1 MATGTKTETTK
12 QTKTSTV
19 TSAGVPQT
27 TSKPAVK
34 APSSS
39 PAPSQKDMTAAV
51 PKPKPVTKETQKR
64 KKFHLRHFLTS
75 KGWMALCGSFITV
88 FLLIGMIGELYA
100 DPTMLE
106 LAKNGTLTGIGMLLL
121 PSPVFAITDK
131 ITESFKEAIF

>member
-19 TSAGVPQT
+19 TSAGAPQT
-27 TSKPAVK
+27 ASKIAVK
-34 APSSS
+34 APSLS
-39 PAPSQKDMTAAV
+39 PSPSQKDMTAAV
-51 PKPKPVTKETQKR
+51 PKPKPVAKETQKR
-64 KKFHLRHFLTS
+64 KKFHPRHFLTS
-75 KGWMALCGSFITV
+75 KGWMALCGSFITA
-88 FLLIGMIGELYA
+88 FLLIGVIGELYT

-106 LAKNGTLTGIGMLLL
+106 LAKKGTLTGIGMLLL

>member
-19 TSAGVPQT
+19 TSAGAPQT
-27 TSKPAVK
+27 ASKIAVK
-34 APSSS
+34 VPSLS
-39 PAPSQKDMTAAV
+39 PSPSQKDMTAAV
-51 PKPKPVTKETQKR
+51 PKSKPVTKETQKR
-64 KKFHLRHFLTS
+64 KKFHPRHFLTS
-75 KGWMALCGSFITV
+75 KGWMALCGSFITA
-88 FLLIGMIGELYA
+88 FLLIGVIGELYA

-106 LAKNGTLTGIGMLLL
+106 LAKKGTLTGIGMLLL